1 MKKHFTI
8 KYIIVS
14 IGIMLILSMILAML
28 AGVTMI
34 FINAIFTVF
43 DIDKNITYGM
53 SFLIVL
59 FIAII
64 KKML

>member
-14 IGIMLILSMILAML
+14 IGVMLILSMIFAML
-28 AGVTMI
+28 AGITMI
-34 FINAIFTVF
+34 FINAILTLF
-43 DIDKNITYGM
+43 DAKHITYGT

-64 KKML
+64 KKIF

>member
-28 AGVTMI
+28 AGITMI
-34 FINAIFTVF
+34 FMNAILTVF
-43 DIDKNITYGM
+43 GAKNITYGTA
-53 SFLIVL
+53 FLIML

-64 KKML
+64 KKIF